1 MKQEPNKQI
10 KQWKQTLDVQH
21 KLQLHT
27 NSAQQQNERVN
38 AKKKVCT
45 ITNYFKTLC
54 LLPLKHNNNNNCL

>member
-27 NSAQQQNERVN
+27 NSAQQQNERVS
-38 AKKKVCT
+38 AKKSVHY
-45 ITNYFKTLC
+45 N
-54 LLPLKHNNNNNCL
+54 